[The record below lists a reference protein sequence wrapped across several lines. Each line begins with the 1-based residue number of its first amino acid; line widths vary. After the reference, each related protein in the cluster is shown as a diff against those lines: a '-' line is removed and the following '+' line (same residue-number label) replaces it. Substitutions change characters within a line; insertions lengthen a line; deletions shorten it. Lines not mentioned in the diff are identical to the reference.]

1 MSFFDELLRALRD
14 LSLEGGW
21 IFWMLIGLA
30 FAIST
35 NLYTIATSS
44 MVDSA
49 TERARVLRRL
59 DFCFVLIGTAP
70 LVGLLGTVSGMLDT
84 FSGLSVS
91 SGSAPVETIS
101 HGISKALI
109 TTQTGLVI
117 AIPSFILCTI
127 LKRRHLNG
135 TPVSL
140 EPSPS

>member
-1 MSFFDELLRALRD
+1 MSIFDELLRALRD
-14 LSLEGGW
+14 LSVEGGW
-21 IFWMLIGLA
+21 IFWMLILLA
-30 FAIST
+30 FAISL

-49 TERARVLRRL
+49 VERERVVRRL
-59 DFCFVLIGTAP
+59 DFCFVLIGAAP
-70 LVGLLGTVSGMLDT
+70 LVGLLGTVTGMLET

-117 AIPSFILCTI
+117 AIPSFIVCTV
-127 LKRRHLNG
+127 LKRRHING
-135 TPVSL
+135 MNTSL
-140 EPSPS
+140 EPVAS